1 MPHERLRSPPIAL
14 PERVGLVQ
22 MSEHLG
28 DSRGEVRMRQLLPL
42 RAGDKILDRL
52 QVPTNRTVVDERE
65 RGALDQIHTPVL
77 YWRRCNI
84 GCVHY
89 PGMFGVCP
97 TIGSGIVSTNY
108 DELAVRAERGYLT
121 VKPGTVRR
129 GTKAAADAQRLV
141 MEATGATNADDL
153 IAFVVRCVG

>member
-1 MPHERLRSPPIAL
+1 
-14 PERVGLVQ
+14 
-22 MSEHLG
+22 
-28 DSRGEVRMRQLLPL
+28 
-42 RAGDKILDRL
+42 
-52 QVPTNRTVVDERE
+52 
-65 RGALDQIHTPVL
+65 
-77 YWRRCNI
+77 
-84 GCVHY
+84 
-89 PGMFGVCP
+89 MFGVCP